1 MVEPTSDK
9 KKRSTLKTIVR
20 SFFGAFAA
28 VAVAVCHTVCRTL
41 RCLHSKD
48 GSCPPEPQAP
58 YTAASA
64 PPLPP
69 YRTPSVYGLC
79 ISPSSLKHKDYAAGN
94 VDTAGGDPFIVGD
107 VGSLQSILEDYLEV
121 DRYKVR

>member
-28 VAVAVCHTVCRTL
+28 VAVAVCHTVRRTL

-58 YTAASA
+58 YTAAST

-69 YRTPSVYGLC
+69 YRTPSVYRLC
-79 ISPSSLKHKDYAAGN
+79 ISPSSLKHKDYAAEN
-94 VDTAGGDPFIVGD
+94 VDSG
-107 VGSLQSILEDYLEV
+107 
-121 DRYKVR
+121 R